1 MEQNPR
7 IGNTSGSSGGA
18 QRKKSK
24 GARKKPG
31 SLNEEQLTGAQCVAE
46 IKNAFDPV
54 PGKAHQMKH
63 SDSRKSN
70 ISSLGGLNAQYTAE

>member
-7 IGNTSGSSGGA
+7 LGNTSGSSGGA

-24 GARKKPG
+24 VTSKKKPS

-46 IKNAFDPV
+46 IRNAFDP
-54 PGKAHQMKH
+54 GSRAAH
-63 SDSRKSN
+63 
-70 ISSLGGLNAQYTAE
+70 